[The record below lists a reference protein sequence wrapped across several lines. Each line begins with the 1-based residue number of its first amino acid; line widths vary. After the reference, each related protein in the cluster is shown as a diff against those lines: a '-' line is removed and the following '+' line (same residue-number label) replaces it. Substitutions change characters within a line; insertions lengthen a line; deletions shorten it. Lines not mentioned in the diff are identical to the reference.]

1 MTDART
7 PHPFGGIYASTIC
20 AMTGSG
26 ALDETATGEHF
37 RAVLATDGIAGLLV
51 NGHAGENYALDEAEL
66 SAIVALARSTAGAAR
81 IVAGVNAERADVA
94 ARIAEAAAAQGADA
108 VMVFP
113 PYSWALGADPRVIV
127 SHHEAVAAA
136 SGLPVFLFQGS
147 ITAGRTAFTPDVLA
161 RLLEI
166 EAVTG
171 IKEGSWETA
180 AYERTRRLSKRL
192 RPDVGVMASGD
203 EHLFTCFA
211 IGSDGSLVSLAA
223 VVPELIV
230 ALDRAVSA
238 GDLAGGR
245 ALHERLYEL
254 ARVVYGPPGHLA
266 AVRLKACLVEL
277 GRLPAAH
284 VRAPD
289 VALSEGE
296 IAQLRSALA
305 AAGVYGAGLEQV
317 PGIAA
322 GA

>member
-7 PHPFGGIYASTIC
+7 SHPYGGIYASTIC
-20 AMTGSG
+20 AMTATG
-26 ALDETATGEHF
+26 ALDEAATADHF
-37 RAVLATDGIAGLLV
+37 RTVLATDGMAGLLV

-66 SAIVALARSTAGAAR
+66 STIVRLARSTAGGAR
-81 IVAGVNAERADVA
+81 IVAGVNAERANVA
-94 ARIAEAAAAQGADA
+94 ARMAEDAAAQGADA

-127 SHHEAVAAA
+127 SHHEAVATAC
-136 SGLPVFLFQGS
+136 GLPVFLFQGS
-147 ITAGRTAFTPDVLA
+147 VNAGRTAFTSDVLA

-166 EAVTG
+166 DAVVG

-180 AYERTRRLSKRL
+180 AYERTRRLTLRL

-230 ALDRAVSA
+230 ALDRAVAEGNLSE
-238 GDLAGGR
+238 GR

-289 VALSEGE
+289 VALSDDEV
-296 IAQLRSALA
+296 ARLRSALA
-305 AAGVYGAGLEQV
+305 AAGALGMAPRLTAE
-317 PGIAA
+317 A
-322 GA
+322 